1 LTTKALPA
9 PDIPRSLEDL
19 TPEWLTAVL
28 RARGFLGE
36 ARVVSREAEILG
48 EGEGFVGQIIRLRLA
63 FDGPAPDAP
72 PSLIAKLPIRLA
84 RNRQAGEVLGAY
96 EREIRFYTELADR
109 VPIRKPACYY
119 ADMDPNPA
127 SGRERDLIRFLD
139 RLPRWLVRILLPFFL
154 WLAARSP
161 RRYVLLLED
170 MAPLRVGN
178 QVAGCSRGEAEA
190 ALRQLAVIHATW
202 WQHPDLE
209 RLSWLV
215 PVNVLGNYVEVLYRK
230 SLAGFLTG
238 YGSGLSEE
246 FLSLAKSFGERGSEI
261 IRRLGDPPFTL
272 LHGDYRLDNMFFEGE
287 GRSARIT
294 AFDWQ
299 TVSQGPAALDVA
311 YFLSGNLAA
320 EVARASAQELLRIY
334 WDALVEQGVR
344 GYDLEA
350 LTRDYHVAM
359 HYIAYRI
366 VAGIDMLDFS
376 DERGTALIRE
386 WLVRLQALVDP
397 RAIA

>member
-1 LTTKALPA
+1 LSAKALPA
-9 PDIPRSLEDL
+9 PGIPRSLEDL

-28 RARGFLGE
+28 RARGFLGD

-63 FDGPAPDAP
+63 FDRPAPAAP
-72 PSLIAKLPIRLA
+72 ASLIAKLPIGLA
-84 RNRQAGEVLGAY
+84 RNRRAGEALGAY

-109 VPIRKPACYY
+109 VPIRKPACYH

-127 SGRERDLIRFLD
+127 AGREREVVRFLD
-139 RLPRWLVRILLPFFL
+139 RLPRWLVRILLPLFL

-170 MAPLRVGN
+170 MAPRRLGD
-178 QVAGCSRGEAEA
+178 QVAGCTRDEAEA
-190 ALRQLAVIHATW
+190 ALRQLARIHASW
-202 WQHPDLE
+202 WQHGDLD
-209 RLSWLV
+209 RVTWLL
-215 PVNVLGNYVEVLYRK
+215 PVNVLGNYLEVLYRK

-238 YGSGLSEE
+238 FGAGLSEE
-246 FLSLAKSFGERGSEI
+246 FLSVAKSLGEKGPEI
-261 IRRLGDPPFTL
+261 IRRIGDSPFTL

-287 GRSARIT
+287 GRSSRIT

-299 TVSQGPAALDVA
+299 TVAQGPAALDVA

-320 EVARASAQELLRIY
+320 ELAAESASELLRIY
-334 WDALVEQGVR
+334 WEALAEQGVS
-344 GYDLEA
+344 GYDLDA

-366 VAGIDMLDFS
+366 VAGVDMLDFS